1 MQKIAVGLIVLLVV
15 AFAAAMVLWFGMD
28 AQMGVG
34 VGAGLFAGLG
44 LTLLGGRSLSR
55 ALNNGSK
62 SAVMTHLFGGFV
74 LRLALLVVGFFA
86 FAFSGLGNPVG
97 FAVAFL
103 AGAMIALFRQV
114 MVYGGAQLAP
124 AR

>member
-1 MQKIAVGLIVLLVV
+1 MQKFAVGLIVLLVV
-15 AFAAAMVLWFGMD
+15 AFAAAVVLWLGMD
-28 AQMGVG
+28 VQMGIG
-34 VGAGLFAGLG
+34 VGAGLFTGLG
-44 LTLLGGRSLSR
+44 LTLLGGRSLGR
-55 ALNNGSK
+55 ALGNGSK
-62 SAVMTHLFGGFV
+62 SAVMTHLFGGFL
-74 LRLALLVVGFFA
+74 LRLTLLVAGFVV
-86 FAFSGLGNPVG
+86 FAFSGLANPVG